1 MMITDISYH
10 ECKVAINVLNVYSPS
25 DIEMNSL
32 IENELFEMDTL
43 LVLVLLE

>member
-1 MMITDISYH
+1 MNTKSQSM
-10 ECKVAINVLNVYSPS
+10 CNLNVYSPS

-32 IENELFEMDTL
+32 IENKLFEMDTL